1 MRLFRN
7 GDPMS
12 LEDNKRVAKD
22 FFARIDR
29 NDVPGALALLADDAT
44 YWIAGDKAV
53 IPSAGEHDKAA
64 MSKLFHLMG
73 KGLEN
78 GLRMKVLGMTAE
90 GDRVAVEAESLG
102 PLKNGRT
109 YRQKYHILMVVR
121 DGKIA
126 AVREYLDT
134 QHVHDVWFRAA

>member
-1 MRLFRN
+1 
-7 GDPMS
+7 MS
-12 LEDNKRVAKD
+12 TEQNKRIAND
-22 FFARIDR
+22 FFVRIDA

-53 IPSAGEHDKAA
+53 IPSAGEHDKTG

-78 GLRMKVLGMTAE
+78 GLRMKVNGMTAE
-90 GDRVAVEAESLG
+90 GDRVAVEAESVG
-102 PLKNGRT
+102 PLKNGRV
-109 YRQKYHILMVVR
+109 YRQKYHVLMVIR
-121 DGKIA
+121 GGKIA
-126 AVREYLDT
+126 TVREYLDT

>member
-1 MRLFRN
+1 
-7 GDPMS
+7 MS
-12 LEDNKRVAKD
+12 IEDNKRVATE
-22 FFARIDR
+22 FFRRIDA

-53 IPSAGEHDKAA
+53 IPSAGEHDKAG
-64 MSKLFHLMG
+64 MSRLFHLMG
-73 KGLEN
+73 KGLED
-78 GLRMKVLGMTAE
+78 GLRMKVSGVTAE
-90 GDRVAVEAESLG
+90 GDRVAVEAESVG

-121 DGKIA
+121 EGRIA

-134 QHVHDVWFRAA
+134 QHVHDVWFRSA

>member
-1 MRLFRN
+1 M
-7 GDPMS
+7 GTDES
-12 LEDNKRVAKD
+12 KRVATE

-29 NDVPGALALLADDAT
+29 NDVAGALGLLSDDAT

-53 IPSAGEHDKAA
+53 IPSAGEHDKAG

-78 GLRMKVLGMTAE
+78 GLRMKVTGITAE

-109 YRQKYHILMVVR
+109 YRQKYHVLLVVR
-121 DGKIA
+121 GGRIA
-126 AVREYLDT
+126 SVREYLDT
-134 QHVHDVWFRAA
+134 QHVYDVWFRAA